1 MNSWVLTLVTI
12 PQAGF
17 DTFVNYFL
25 FETVLTW
32 FSRHHSLVSSYFSS
46 YFFPVSWMIICSF
59 IFPTSKHQDTQ
70 GSLSSSCVTSSSLM
84 VLNIQSYLWLGLLL
98 WTLYLH
104 FQLTISIGIL
114 TWNAP
119 NSSFSFYLFFFVMFL
134 ILAIGNPF
142 FHVA

>member
-32 FSRHHSLVSSYFSS
+32 ISRHHSLVSSYFSS

-59 IFPTSKHQDTQ
+59 IFPTSKHQGTQ
-70 GSLSSSCVTSSSLM
+70 GSLSCSCVTSSSLM
-84 VLNIQSYLWLGLLL
+84 VLNIQSYLRLGLLL

-134 ILAIGNPF
+134 ISAIGNPF
-142 FHVA
+142 FYVA

>member
-32 FSRHHSLVSSYFSS
+32 FSRLHSLVSSYFSS

-59 IFPTSKHQDTQ
+59 IFPTSKHQGTQ